1 MRDVRIFRL
10 SNSQNAEL
18 GYQERIIIT
27 AYSRSG
33 LTVSAWNGYS
43 DKIIGRASGGGYDKT
58 HTALASAI
66 AWIVKERSGVVVP
79 LGYNEGAAGFEA
91 VARAVEALGLGWK
104 VEKVI

>member
-10 SNSQNAEL
+10 INDADTTK
-18 GYQERIIIT
+18 GHQERLIIT

-43 DKIIGRASGGGYDKT
+43 DEIIGRAHGGGYDKT

-66 AWIVKERSGVVVP
+66 AKLDPRVGQIAHVGS
-79 LGYNEGAAGFEA
+79 AGFRAVQEA
-91 VARAVEALGLGWK
+91 VAPFGWTI
-104 VEKVI
+104 ETLA